1 MPKKKAKTLTF
12 AARYK
17 KRVNNYFLK
26 QMKLDK
32 KYEKITSGDKIQY
45 YYVQEPNKY
54 ALTVMAFKNRL
65 PEEYKE
71 TFPMDKERQFE
82 KKMNATY
89 PEWDEGY
96 DRVFQPCNTT
106 ATIYLYCFELIK
118 DKYLTLDYEVIL
130 VGGKV
135 VSSHLKEYEI
145 ETDQQQKEREERDK
159 ACQEKYAAFY
169 EATKAFRSRWYYPVI
184 REVYNPFIFFLSKGL
199 LALSQICNKLSY
211 SLRRF

>member
-1 MPKKKAKTLTF
+1 MLF
-12 AARYK
+12 RSDQS
-17 KRVNNYFLK
+17 FLE
-26 QMKLDK
+26 KLYHDH
-32 KYEKITSGDKIQY
+32 
-45 YYVQEPNKY
+45 
-54 ALTVMAFKNRL
+54 
-65 PEEYKE
+65 
-71 TFPMDKERQFE
+71 KERQFE

-130 VGGKV
+130 VGGNV

-184 REVYNPFIFFLSKGL
+184 REVYI
-199 LALSQICNKLSY
+199 LSY
-211 SLRRF
+211 SF